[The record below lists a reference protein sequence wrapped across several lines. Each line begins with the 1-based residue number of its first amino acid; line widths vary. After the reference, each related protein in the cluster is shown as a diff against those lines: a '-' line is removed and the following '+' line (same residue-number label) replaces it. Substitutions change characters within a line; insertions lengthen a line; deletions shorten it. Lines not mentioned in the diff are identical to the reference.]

1 MNEPAQTIEI
11 AATAVQARLELA
23 LGPASAQKAR
33 FSCLNLLH
41 SLQSEDFLYRYNMLV
56 DVLDA
61 AISDDTAEAVLQG
74 CAQPLRR

>member
-41 SLQSEDFLYRYNMLV
+41 SLQSEDFPLP
-56 DVLDA
+56 
-61 AISDDTAEAVLQG
+61 LQYACG
-74 CAQPLRR
+74 RSGRRHQR